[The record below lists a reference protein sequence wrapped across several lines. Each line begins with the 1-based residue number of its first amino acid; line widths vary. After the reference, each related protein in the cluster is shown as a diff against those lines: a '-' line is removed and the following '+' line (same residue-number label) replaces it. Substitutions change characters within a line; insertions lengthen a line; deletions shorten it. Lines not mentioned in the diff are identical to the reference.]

1 MSSQAVEDDALVKAT
16 RATEALYLVR
26 DTYFP
31 ANPDDKI
38 AKLNAESDLALSLL
52 DSIPPEQR
60 KLPAQRAKYEY
71 LRGKILDVS
80 PDYRK
85 EAEDH
90 LSKAVKLNPSLAD
103 AWLCL
108 GNCIW
113 KKGDLSSAKNCFTRA
128 LSKGPNKQILCQL
141 SMLERKM
148 AQGNLLFLNS
158 FFLLSFVACTDN
170 QAELVD
176 ESIQHAKEAITLDVK
191 DGNSWYNLGN
201 ACLTSFFVT
210 GAWDHAKL
218 LKSLK
223 AYQNAEKDERM
234 KSNPD
239 LYFNSATVNKYL
251 ENYERALTGFE
262 AAALKD
268 PGLNAMGEVQKIVN
282 LLDKLDNLLRGHAR
296 SKRLA
301 SLASSLAA
309 VNLNSSYRRATVDLL
324 SEGLNK
330 AVALI
335 GKVLF
340 FIKHENVAPLLGDEE
355 VGPNTFACVRTLIE
369 AVKLEFKAQGL
380 ETQLPEFQV
389 FFNDHVAND
398 FNTLF
403 KAFPNDRTYMAA
415 GVPVSPAWNKGRI
428 TYARSESSK
437 VEEAYAAQFARDMK
451 AFFTARSAELA
462 DDGLLAILMPCRPE
476 PSLPSESTLMNILEC
491 LGDALADMVKEAA
504 VDSFNLPIYV
514 PSASEVEGV
523 ILLGT
528 KNKNLGCSIE
538 RLEEMRFPAKLSSA
552 EEVRVSCFHAR
563 AAMEDILCKHFGSDL
578 NVDELFKRYSDKLEE
593 FSKSP
598 RFARIKN
605 LANLFV
611 LVKHN

>member
-31 ANPDDKI
+31 PNPDDKI

-71 LRGKILDVS
+71 LRGKILDVL

-90 LSKAVKLNPSLAD
+90 LSKA
-103 AWLCL
+103 
-108 GNCIW
+108 
-113 KKGDLSSAKNCFTRA
+113 
-128 LSKGPNKQILCQL
+128 GPNKQILCQL

-148 AQGNLLFLNS
+148 AQG
-158 FFLLSFVACTDN
+158 TDN

-268 PGLNAMGEVQKIVN
+268 PGLSAMEEVQKIVN

-301 SLASSLAA
+301 SLASSLTA

-340 FIKHENVAPLLGDEE
+340 FIKHENVAPLYYLACDANQICFVVSVYGIQYDLIKEGDQLTILDPFHRHVNFSWKEKLYQFKSFRVDFIE
-355 VGPNTFACVRTLIE
+355 QMLVNGKALTPHQAVRTSIY
-369 AVKLEFKAQGL
+369 AQHK
-380 ETQLPEFQV
+380 P
-389 FFNDHVAND
+389 
-398 FNTLF
+398 
-403 KAFPNDRTYMAA
+403 
-415 GVPVSPAWNKGRI
+415 
-428 TYARSESSK
+428 
-437 VEEAYAAQFARDMK
+437 
-451 AFFTARSAELA
+451 
-462 DDGLLAILMPCRPE
+462 
-476 PSLPSESTLMNILEC
+476 
-491 LGDALADMVKEAA
+491 
-504 VDSFNLPIYV
+504 
-514 PSASEVEGV
+514 
-523 ILLGT
+523 
-528 KNKNLGCSIE
+528 
-538 RLEEMRFPAKLSSA
+538 
-552 EEVRVSCFHAR
+552 
-563 AAMEDILCKHFGSDL
+563 
-578 NVDELFKRYSDKLEE
+578 
-593 FSKSP
+593 
-598 RFARIKN
+598 
-605 LANLFV
+605 
-611 LVKHN
+611 